1 MNKFIRHIEG
11 DKAIWA
17 ITLLMGLI
25 SFLPV
30 YSASSNLVFLYDTG
44 STVSFLL
51 KHASLLFIGFIIMYG
66 VHKLPYNY
74 FSGLSVLLYPVA
86 LLLLIY
92 TAMQGKVIEGA
103 NASRWIQLPF
113 VGVSF
118 QTSTFAVIVML
129 TYAAR
134 FLARNYQKEVSF
146 KKSVTL
152 LWFPVALML
161 LFIFPA
167 NFSTAA
173 LGFLTVLTLAYVACH
188 PPLHLLKILGIA
200 CLLVL
205 LFIITAKAF
214 PEAFPNRVDTWIN
227 RVENFASGSKE
238 DNYQSE
244 IAKTAIATGGLLGL
258 GPGKSIQKN
267 FLPQSSSDFIF
278 AIIGEEF
285 GFLGTLFLILLYL
298 LLLFRMVLTARKSS
312 TNFGRILVIGLG
324 ISIIFQAFVNMAVAV
339 GLLPVT
345 GQPLPLISAG
355 GTSIW
360 MTCVA
365 LGMILSV
372 SANRISKPEENTTAS
387 ESDSTTSENPLV
399 IFSKEE
405 TLEV

>member
-1 MNKFIRHIEG
+1 MKNIFRYIEG

-17 ITLLMGLI
+17 IAMLMGLI

-30 YSASSNLVFLYDTG
+30 YSASSNLVFLHDTG
-44 STVSFLL
+44 STASFLF

-66 VHKLPYNY
+66 IHKLPYNY

-92 TAMQGKVIEGA
+92 TALQGKVIDGA
-103 NASRWIQLPF
+103 NASRWIQVPF

-129 TYAAR
+129 AYAAR
-134 FLARNYQKEVSF
+134 FLARNHQKELSF
-146 KKSVTL
+146 KKSL
-152 LWFPVALML
+152 LML
-161 LFIFPA
+161 WLPVGLMLAFVLPA

-173 LGFLTVLTLAYVACH
+173 LAFFSVLVLAYTACH
-188 PPLHLLKILGIA
+188 PTLHLLKVLGIA
-200 CLLVL
+200 CLGVL
-205 LFIITAKAF
+205 LFILTAKAF
-214 PEAFPNRVDTWIN
+214 PNAFPNRVDTWIN
-227 RVENFASGSKE
+227 RIENFSSE
-238 DNYQSE
+238 DSQDNYQSE
-244 IAKTAIATGGLLGL
+244 IAKTAIATGGLFGL

-285 GFLGTLFLILLYL
+285 GFMGTMFLVLLYL
-298 LLLFRMVLTARKSS
+298 LLMFRIVLTARKAQ
-312 TNFGRILVIGLG
+312 TQFGRLLVIGLG
-324 ISIIFQAFVNMAVAV
+324 FSIMLQAFVNMGVAV
-339 GLLPVT
+339 GIFPVT

-355 GTSIW
+355 GTAIW
-360 MTCVA
+360 MTCLA

-372 SANRISKPEENTTAS
+372 SAQRLSKIEESSEEVEEENSA
-387 ESDSTTSENPLV
+387 ENPVL

-405 TLEV
+405 TLGV